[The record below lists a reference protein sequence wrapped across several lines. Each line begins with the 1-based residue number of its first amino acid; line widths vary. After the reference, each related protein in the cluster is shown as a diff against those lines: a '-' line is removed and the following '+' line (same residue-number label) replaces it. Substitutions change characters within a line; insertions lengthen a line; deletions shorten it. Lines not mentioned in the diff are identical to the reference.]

1 MWLFDNWE
9 RRSTDRSFGY
19 RLMVGLNVFLVILG
33 LYLMISGV
41 SYALRSGA
49 GRISSYAE
57 LAFRLG
63 GRCRISLT
71 ATMLR
76 AGLLLGLVEITR
88 IRRSWTAIERRR
100 SRCTNSF
107 MRTPC
112 PYIGL
117 TGDEHSVG
125 RLMAVSS
132 LVKLS
137 LPPSS
142 ASSSNLDCWLR
153 DLQLNSSYTCDLVT
167 THGLIRNFAISELW
181 RSGGRA
187 ASRSREVTFSNLPL
201 K

>member
-19 RLMVGLNVFLVILG
+19 RFMVALNVFLVVLG

-41 SYALRSGA
+41 SHALRSGA
-49 GRISSYAE
+49 GELTPRSYAE

-88 IRRSWTAIERRR
+88 IRRSWTAIGRRR

-107 MRTPC
+107 MHSPC

-142 ASSSNLDCWLR
+142 ASSFKLQFRLLAPRSPAQ
-153 DLQLNSSYTCDLVT
+153 LQLYM
-167 THGLIRNFAISELW
+167 
-181 RSGGRA
+181 
-187 ASRSREVTFSNLPL
+187 
-201 K
+201 